1 MRGVRGGA
9 REEARGQ
16 RPCRFHPR
24 ARAPPSARDRS
35 CLFEKPVGW
44 ARWRDGVFGGDA
56 RRASPGR
63 RRTYLTMNALSLS
76 IWSRETSRRAVEGT
90 PSSSICGRG
99 AGRRGVVVRKGVGA
113 FPSRGDSRRC
123 AEKACPRFRRSREAG
138 SAARGSRIRGCRT
151 HLETSLLQRHE
162 SARASLPGLVHLAVG
177 ALPNLLQLFIRLVDG
192 VPHRDG
198 LPTSRSV
205 RRCASV
211 SRGPRCVCVRDK
223 ERPMR
228 EAGGRS
234 SVRSGRSAA
243 RGRRRSARPRF
254 SSSRARGNI
263 PVSGVPVKAHL
274 TECPYASRASGVKR
288 GTAPVFAVF
297 KRFSRT
303 RSASG
308 VSRSET
314 RRTSKRGRL
323 TTRRE
328 QETPS
333 RSSRALTARRA
344 RARGDSGSRWT
355 TRREC

>member
-1 MRGVRGGA
+1 M
-9 REEARGQ
+9 
-16 RPCRFHPR
+16 
-24 ARAPPSARDRS
+24 
-35 CLFEKPVGW
+35 
-44 ARWRDGVFGGDA
+44 ARWRSSGG
-56 RRASPGR
+56 RASRVPGSAADVPDDER
-63 RRTYLTMNALSLS
+63 ALAQHLEQGDLTEGRGGHTLFLHL
-76 IWSRETSRRAVEGT
+76 WSRGMSAG
-90 PSSSICGRG
+90 GRCQK
-99 AGRRGVVVRKGVGA
+99 RRGSVPLAR
-113 FPSRGDSRRC
+113 DSRRC

-263 PVSGVPVKAHL
+263 PVSGVPVKARL
-274 TECPYASRASGVKR
+274 TECPYASRASGGKGEPR
-288 GTAPVFAVF
+288 LFSPFSNAFPGLDRRREFRFA
-297 KRFSRT
+297 KL
-303 RSASG
+303 
-308 VSRSET
+308 
-314 RRTSKRGRL
+314 KLCRL
-323 TTRRE
+323 TRRE

>member
-1 MRGVRGGA
+1 MA
-9 REEARGQ
+9 
-16 RPCRFHPR
+16 
-24 ARAPPSARDRS
+24 
-35 CLFEKPVGW
+35 
-44 ARWRDGVFGGDA
+44 VFGGAA
-56 RRASPGR
+56 RRASLGR

-99 AGRRGVVVRKGVGA
+99 ACRRGVVVRKGVGA

-263 PVSGVPVKAHL
+263 PVSGVPVKARL
-274 TECPYASRASGVKR
+274 TECPYASRASGEKGNR
-288 GTAPVFAVF
+288 ACFRRFQTLFPDSIGVFA
-297 KRFSRT
+297 KRNSSNSPQT
-303 RSASG
+303 RSVDA
-308 VSRSET
+308 T
-314 RRTSKRGRL
+314 RAGNAIAVVPRAHRT
-323 TTRRE
+323 
-328 QETPS
+328 
-333 RSSRALTARRA
+333 ARA
-344 RARGDSGSRWT
+344 RAVR
-355 TRREC
+355 

>member
-24 ARAPPSARDRS
+24 ARARRRAREIDPV
-35 CLFEKPVGW
+35 CLKNPLVGH
-44 ARWRDGVFGGDA
+44 DGAMAVFGGAA
-56 RRASPGR
+56 RRASLGR

-99 AGRRGVVVRKGVGA
+99 ACRRGVVVRKGVGA

-263 PVSGVPVKAHL
+263 PVSGVPVKARL
-274 TECPYASRASGVKR
+274 TECPYASRASGEKGNR
-288 GTAPVFAVF
+288 ACFR
-297 KRFSRT
+297 RFQTLFPDSIGVG
-303 RSASG
+303 SF
-308 VSRSET
+308 VSRNSNCV
-314 RRTSKRGRL
+314 G
-323 TTRRE
+323 
-328 QETPS
+328 
-333 RSSRALTARRA
+333 
-344 RARGDSGSRWT
+344 
-355 TRREC
+355 